1 LRLKLTGDTPWAG
14 SFPAHGAIAVMP
26 GETVDVPPSVAKGLI
41 NSGRFAHVDLIPS
54 DEGAHSPQAGSASG
68 GQQPAGGG
76 CEPVGEKCQTIQRQL
91 DALDIAQVDFEDGID
106 DEISDILVA
115 MVAAISVDDF
125 QLGEPKR
132 SQIAGEGALGLPVAS
147 VAERQLRK
155 ILAPTRVSRPVKADY
170 Y

>member
-1 LRLKLTGDTPWAG
+1 MSI
-14 SFPAHGAIAVMP
+14 SFPVMKERIARKLGVLP
-26 GETVDVPPSVAKGLI
+26 VG
-41 NSGRFAHVDLIPS
+41 NSL
-54 DEGAHSPQAGSASG
+54 
-68 GQQPAGGG
+68 PA
-76 CEPVGEKCQTIQRQL
+76 EDANLLGEKCQTIQRQL
-91 DALDIAQVDFEDGID
+91 DALDIAQVDFVDGID